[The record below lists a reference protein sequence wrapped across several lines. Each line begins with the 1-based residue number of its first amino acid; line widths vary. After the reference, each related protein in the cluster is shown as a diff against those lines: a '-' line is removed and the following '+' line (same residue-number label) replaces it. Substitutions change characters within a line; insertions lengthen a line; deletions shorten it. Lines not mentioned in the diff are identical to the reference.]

1 MNNSNVA
8 PAVGEKYSFAGR
20 PNFARIIRENP
31 GADVIIVSREDRIV
45 TFLFSVGTQNKQTA
59 KTRNTLETLQ
69 TEMGFCFQ
77 FDYGGVNIQP
87 SHEEYSLPIGWASF
101 ATNSDGWIKDLRK
114 LAQRFVALR
123 HGKHTVE
130 TLP

>member
-8 PAVGEKYSFAGR
+8 PAVGEKYSFVGR

-31 GADVIIVSREDRIV
+31 GADVIIVSREDGLV
-45 TFLFSVGTQNKQTA
+45 NFLFSVGVQTGA
-59 KTRNTLETLQ
+59 SGNTLETVQ
-69 TEMGFCFQ
+69 NQMGFVFA
-77 FDYGGVNIQP
+77 FDYGKYNRNP
-87 SHEEYSLPIGWASF
+87 AHEEYTVPAGWAHF
-101 ATNSDGWIKDLRK
+101 AAISDGWIKDLRK